1 MNSID
6 LSWLNKETKKIHTI
20 LRDIKEKE
28 SIVCMNLEGNFL
40 ISKGLNSLIQYIS
53 LHFKNIIHLNL
64 SDTHISIQEFFI
76 ISKEL
81 LNLKKLKS
89 LSLNSNIMNRKSIY
103 YMSKVLPRLDELSL
117 NSNFLSLKGIRYLS
131 YEFKNMKNLKYLSL
145 NDCNLYNQELFILSE
160 DISYLENLEHL
171 SLSGNFCNI
180 TILSYLLLHI
190 PKKKMIYLDLGS
202 ICGNL
207 NVDYEIYNFKLQYT
221 SFISSQLELF
231 KNLKVLIWNMYYD
244 NHIMYGLD
252 KLKTLEKLILNFVPP
267 LFNNHISY
275 FPYLPYLELLEI
287 SSIGYKTL
295 LKVLEN
301 IPISLKHLHFK
312 YIFIN
317 FRVIDILSTFL
328 PRYKNLYSFSFDNSF
343 LQYNYVEK
351 ICSSLQ
357 NSVHLNFLSLY
368 YNFIDDKSLD
378 PIIKLLS
385 NVKDLEYLSLQK
397 NNITILGLEKITNFL
412 KNCEKKKS
420 IFIKN
425 NFFFPHQYTLFLK
438 EKEEIIDINNKL
450 NNKWVFEIKEECKT
464 IRKYKPF
471 YHFMDSFCSKKKEIE
486 EYNNSLIYTQERI
499 KEKINYYIFY
509 NYTEKTKSNN
519 IIFYN
524 YDIKN
529 YIHTF
534 L

>member
-6 LSWLNKETKKIHTI
+6 LSWLNKETKKIHSI

-28 SIVCMNLEGNFL
+28 SILSMNLEGNF
-40 ISKGLNSLIQYIS
+40 IVSKGLKNLMVYIT
-53 LHFKNIIHLNL
+53 LYFKNIVHLNL
-64 SDTHISIQEFFI
+64 SNTNISIQEIFI

-89 LSLNSNIMNRKSIY
+89 LSLNSNIISGKSIY
-103 YMSKVLPRLDELSL
+103 FMSKLLPKLEELSL
-117 NSNFLSLKGIRYLS
+117 SSNFLSLKGIKYLS
-131 YEFKNMKNLKYLSL
+131 HEFKNMKNLKYLSL
-145 NDCNLYNQELFILSE
+145 INCKLYSQELFILSE

-207 NVDYEIYNFKLQYT
+207 QVDYGIYNLKLQYT
-221 SFISSQLELF
+221 SYLSSQLELF
-231 KNLKVLIWNMYYD
+231 KNLKILIWNMYYD
-244 NHIMYGLD
+244 NHIMYGIQ
-252 KLKTLEKLILNFVPP
+252 KLKKLEKLILNIDPP

-275 FPYLPYLELLEI
+275 FPYLPHLELVEI

-301 IPISLKHLHFK
+301 LPISIKHLHFK

-317 FRVIDILSTFL
+317 FRIINILSIFL
-328 PRYKNLYSFSFDNSF
+328 TRYKNLYSFSFDNSF
-343 LQYNYVEK
+343 LKYNCVEK
-351 ICSSLQ
+351 ICSSLK
-357 NSVHLNFLSLY
+357 NSVNLNYLSLY

-378 PIIKLLS
+378 PIIKLLY
-385 NVKDLEYLSLQK
+385 NLKDLEYLSLQK
-397 NNITILGLEKITNFL
+397 NNITIIGLEKIINFL
-412 KNCEKKKS
+412 KNSEKKKS

-425 NFFFPHQYTLFLK
+425 NFFFPHHYELFLK
-438 EKEEIIDINNKL
+438 EKNEIIDLNTKL
-450 NNKWVFEIKEECKT
+450 NDKWVFEIKEECKK

-471 YHFMDSFCSKKKEIE
+471 YHFIDSFSFKKNEIE
-486 EYNNSLIYTQERI
+486 EYNKNLINTQERI
-499 KEKINYYIFY
+499 TEKINYCLFSNYI
-509 NYTEKTKSNN
+509 EKTKSNN
-519 IIFYN
+519 VIFHN
-524 YDIKN
+524 FDIKS
-529 YIHTF
+529 YIYTF